1 MSALDQA
8 FIKAYSHRAPVG
20 AAARMPA
27 ADSVV
32 PAPAAMAEPCV
43 AATLAPPPGTPPNAG
58 LQAAMASR
66 GPART
71 AAIERLF
78 TNLAKPAGRST
89 EAACE
94 PGPTVSARET
104 LGIVPPART
113 AAPRPAPVAPP
124 SARAILPPTIET
136 PSMPPFPLSL
146 WPKGGD
152 EPGDSLETIAAKAPP
167 TEPAAEPLPQ
177 PLAQPQSQPL
187 ADQAATTATA
197 TTTATPATTPAWRPM
212 LEVDHFVWPRIC
224 QQLHTVAVRQMEEL
238 ADALLAAAGKDR
250 KVLAIG
256 GIQAGDGATTML
268 LCAGRLLAGR
278 GFRVLL
284 ADAAFAYPQLARQ
297 LAVAPQ
303 AGWEAVLAGR
313 LPLEDVII
321 ESTADRLAV
330 LPTVRP
336 PSGDRGRNTAGD
348 LAGKEA
354 ALAASLDVLAQHYD
368 FVLVDVGPL
377 EGRAAAGLPTLGSGS
392 GLEAAVVVHNPRT
405 AVAQRLA
412 EVQDSLAT
420 AGVAQIGV
428 IQNFVRS

>member
-20 AAARMPA
+20 AAVRMPA
-27 ADSVV
+27 ADSAV
-32 PAPAAMAEPCV
+32 PAPAAVAEPRV
-43 AATLAPPPGTPPNAG
+43 AATLAPPPGARPSAG

-78 TNLAKPAGRST
+78 TNLAKPADCSM
-89 EAACE
+89 EAARE

-104 LGIVPPART
+104 LGIVPPPGRT
-113 AAPRPAPVAPP
+113 AAPRTAAIAPP
-124 SARAILPPTIET
+124 SPRAILPPTIDT

-146 WPKGGD
+146 WPKSLN
-152 EPGDSLETIAAKAPP
+152 EPGDSLETIAAKSPP
-167 TEPAAEPLPQ
+167 TEPPAETLAQPLTQPQAEPL
-177 PLAQPQSQPL
+177 
-187 ADQAATTATA
+187 ADPAATTATA
-197 TTTATPATTPAWRPM
+197 TPTATPAWRPM

-238 ADALLAAAGKDR
+238 ADALLAAAGTDR
-250 KVLAIG
+250 KVLAVG
-256 GIQAGDGATTML
+256 GIRSGDGATTML

-330 LPTVRP
+330 LPTVPP
-336 PSGDRGRNTAGD
+336 PSGDRGRNAAGD

-377 EGRAAAGLPTLGSGS
+377 EGRAAAGLPALGSGS

-405 AVAQRLA
+405 ASAQRLA
-412 EVQDSLAT
+412 EVQSSLAA
-420 AGVAQIGV
+420 AGVTQIGV
-428 IQNFVRS
+428 IQNFVRA